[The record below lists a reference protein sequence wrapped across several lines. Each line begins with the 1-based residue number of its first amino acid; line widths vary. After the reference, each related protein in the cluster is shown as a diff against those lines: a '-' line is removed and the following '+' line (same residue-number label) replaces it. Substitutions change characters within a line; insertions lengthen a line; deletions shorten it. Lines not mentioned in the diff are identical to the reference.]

1 MKKNEGYTNLDVLSS
16 KALKKLH
23 TFHLEKAQ
31 TAPTEAPRAPNTR
44 TEQNKARKSRVLG
57 FVFTRTLV
65 FKLLSPQGKI
75 I

>member
-1 MKKNEGYTNLDVLSS
+1 MIS

-31 TAPTEAPRAPNTR
+31 TAPTEAPRTPNAG
-44 TEQNKARKSRVLG
+44 TEQNKARKSIVLG
-57 FVFTRTLV
+57 FIFTRALV
-65 FKLLSPQGKI
+65 FKHLSPQGKI